1 MMSDINQLFFELIQI
16 AIGTR
21 ICLSHTPTA
30 DEWGELYAMA
40 KKQSLVGVCFAG
52 VQKLQTQRQ
61 EPPEML
67 YLTWMGM
74 AAKIQQRNEVVNR
87 QCVELQDRLA
97 KDGFRSFLMKG
108 QCNAALYGELNA
120 LRQSGDIDVFVDGGR
135 ESVVDYVKRTAPT
148 SVINEIELEFKIFD
162 DTEVDMHYGLSNLRH
177 PFRNKKLHAYLNG
190 YKDANYTNYR
200 KLPNLDKGISCPVWE
215 YDVVYQLVHVYEHFI
230 SRGVGLRQI
239 MDFHFLLLNKPQDA
253 NTMAVKDAVRSIGLD
268 GFASRLMWVLQ
279 HVFGISMIG
288 VPWIPNMRDG
298 EFLLNEVLISGN
310 FGQANEKMKNVVT
323 NIWKRAWVVNANT
336 FRYWRFDHWAWFWS
350 PLWRIYHFAWKK
362 IKGYTK

>member
-1 MMSDINQLFFELIQI
+1 MTIEQLFFELIQV

-21 ICLSHTPTA
+21 ICLSHTPSA
-30 DEWGELYAMA
+30 DEWGKLYDMA

-74 AAKIQQRNEVVNR
+74 AAKIQQRNETVNR
-87 QCVELQDRLA
+87 QCVELQNRLA
-97 KDGFRSFLMKG
+97 KDGLRSFLMKG
-108 QCNAALYGELNA
+108 QCNASLYGELNA
-120 LRQSGDIDVFVDGGR
+120 LRQSGDIDVYADGGR

-162 DTEVDMHYGLSNLRH
+162 DTEVDMHYNLSNLRH
-177 PFRNKKLHAYLNG
+177 PFKNKKLHAYLNSLIE
-190 YKDANYTNYR
+190 KNFENKRT
-200 KLPNLDKGISCPVWE
+200 LPNGSQVACPVWE

-239 MDFHFLLLNKPQDA
+239 MDFHFLLLNMPQDA
-253 NTMAVKDAVRSIGLD
+253 DTVAVKDAVKSIGLD
-268 GFASRLMWVLQ
+268 GFASGLLWVLQ
-279 HVFGISMIG
+279 HVFGLSMIG
-288 VPWIPNMRDG
+288 VPWVPNIRDG
-298 EFLLNEVLISGN
+298 EFLLNEILISGN
-310 FGQANEKMKNVVT
+310 FGQANEKMKDVVSNT
-323 NIWKRAWVVNANT
+323 WKRAWVVNANT

-350 PLWRIYHFAWKK
+350 PLWRIYHFVWKRLHGFK
-362 IKGYTK
+362 K